1 MKHNATNIGGT
12 MGNRFFF
19 QSWTKHARPIV
30 TARDYEAVKELLK
43 SQSALG
49 LVANRG
55 EYRVEALIRELV
67 EYEGSLNGTD
77 DEYRLGWAEYVKVP
91 SLGQDGAAS
100 RRWSDASLGAVVA

>member
-1 MKHNATNIGGT
+1 

-19 QSWTKHARPIV
+19 QAMTKHARPII
-30 TARDYEAVKELLK
+30 TARDYEAVKALLK

-67 EYEGSLNGTD
+67 EYESTINGTG
-77 DEYRLGWAEYVKVP
+77 DEYHIGWSEYVSIP
-91 SLGQDGAAS
+91 HLALDSAQT
-100 RRWSDASLGAVVA
+100 RRWSDSTRPA